1 MANIFNASQFKDMN
15 KPQGSLVV
23 SGSNSNMVANIG
35 NTGYKIQVAPLMS
48 AIVSQLSGP
57 IREAKINKIDT
68 SPISQSNVLGLAKVE
83 IRQEGNGYVDREA
96 GKIYID
102 VQKIVNHVMGGMLPP
117 IVQTPNE
124 SSSVDPDIK
133 KSIAKKV
140 YEAIAREL
148 ADTVAHEIQHKK
160 RTLSNISQGVPVE
173 QNPESEAQQSGKAF
187 GRSFSL
193 PSQF

>member
-124 SSSVDPDIK
+124 SSSVDPDLK

-160 RTLSNISQGVPVE
+160 RTLSNISQSVPVE